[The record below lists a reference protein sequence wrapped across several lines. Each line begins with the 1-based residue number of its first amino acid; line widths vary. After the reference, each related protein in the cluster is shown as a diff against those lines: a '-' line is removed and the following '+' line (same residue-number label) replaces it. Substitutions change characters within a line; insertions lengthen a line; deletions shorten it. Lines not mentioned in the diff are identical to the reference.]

1 MTQLDRRDYAQLV
14 AANLAS
20 RTSGDLFT
28 RKSQDNPPGLSAGI
42 WTESYQAA
50 LKAGGHFPAGTVWVY
65 TRMDGFAEMPFGGA
79 RESGIGRDR
88 VLKQSTSSPR
98 RSPSSPIG
106 VRVVCGSRVKGDG
119 TPMTLL
125 FAIVGDPVAQV
136 RSPEVFNR
144 LFDERGVDASWF
156 RLLVR
161 PSGFAASL
169 SGLRKVENLA
179 GLIVTVPHKASAAQL
194 LNKASSRVKI
204 ANASNVLRPCL
215 DGWEG
220 DLFDGE
226 GFAQGM
232 EAEGHVL
239 EGAHCALVGC
249 GGAGAAI
256 ALALLERD
264 VASLSIWDIDQ
275 ARAADLAQRLRAV
288 TSVEISVAPPDAQS
302 DVAINA
308 TPLGMDE
315 NDPVPFFART
325 LEERR
330 ACGRRH
336 HETAADQTAS
346 RSRAP
351 WTPYPGGPSHA

>member
-1 MTQLDRRDYAQLV
+1 
-14 AANLAS
+14 
-20 RTSGDLFT
+20 
-28 RKSQDNPPGLSAGI
+28 
-42 WTESYQAA
+42 
-50 LKAGGHFPAGTVWVY
+50 
-65 TRMDGFAEMPFGGA
+65 
-79 RESGIGRDR
+79 
-88 VLKQSTSSPR
+88 
-98 RSPSSPIG
+98 
-106 VRVVCGSRVKGDG
+106 
-119 TPMTLL
+119 MTLL

-144 LFDERGVDASWF
+144 LFDERGVDAVMVP
-156 RLLVR
+156 LLVR

-169 SGLRKVENLA
+169 SGLRKIENLA

-226 GFAQGM
+226 GFARGM

-315 NDPVPFFART
+315 NDPVPFSLERLRNGALVADAVMKPPRT
-325 LEERR
+325 KLLREAERR
-330 ACGRRH
+330 GH
-336 HETAADQTAS
+336 PIQE
-346 RSRAP
+346 
-351 WTPYPGGPSHA
+351 GGHMLDNQVKGIWSFFGLP